1 MQRMRSSISPETS
14 RRLLKRPS
22 KHQHPT
28 PSQQVDASQ
37 KRYFTGLDP
46 LIPNITIQ
54 YKIQQQTKSSEA
66 KRSKD
71 KRGGREREREGRRRS
86 GGGRDAVSFG
96 GKREKPS
103 DQGAGET
110 GDCVVC
116 GCVDQV
122 KERGGK
128 KRWWWWWKGG
138 EGRGDGL
145 DKASRFTQKQKCDY
159 VCGVQRN
166 ETQCRCRH

>member
-1 MQRMRSSISPETS
+1 MRSSISPETS

-22 KHQHPT
+22 KRET
-28 PSQQVDASQ
+28 PSQQVYRLMRFP
-37 KRYFTGLDP
+37 KEIFHGLDP

-66 KRSKD
+66 ESGAEQRQARRK
-71 KRGGREREREGRRRS
+71 REREGRRS

-122 KERGGK
+122 KERGRK